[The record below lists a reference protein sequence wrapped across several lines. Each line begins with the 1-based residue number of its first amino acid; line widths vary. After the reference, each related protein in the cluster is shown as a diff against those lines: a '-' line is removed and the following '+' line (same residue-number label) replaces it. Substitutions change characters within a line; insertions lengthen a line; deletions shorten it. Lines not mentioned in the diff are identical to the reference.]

1 MKKAFRDRAHA
12 GIELAGELERYKD
25 ADNAIVVGLA
35 RGGMPVAAALSEKLN
50 LPCDVF
56 VSRKLSVPED
66 RRCALGAVTET
77 GVVFLDEAALWT
89 EPWLPRELRR
99 YIDEELRLRQGD
111 VARQCAC
118 YRRGQMPPDFHDQ
131 NIIAVDDGTFTGAT
145 FAAAVQSLRK
155 LGARYLVG
163 ALPVAT
169 RSALEKIRPLTD
181 ALVVLLAPS
190 EIENLG
196 DYYDDFGEV
205 SDDEVANC
213 VAARHKAMAEMIARR
228 TAA

>member
-1 MKKAFRDRAHA
+1 
-12 GIELAGELERYKD
+12 LARKLKRYKD

-35 RGGMPVAAALSEKLN
+35 RGGVPVAAALSEELN

-66 RRCALGAVTET
+66 RRFALGAVTET
-77 GVVFLDEAALWT
+77 EVVFLDEAALCT

-99 YIDEELRLRQGD
+99 YIEEELRLRKD
-111 VARQCAC
+111 EVARRCAC
-118 YRRGQMPPDFHDQ
+118 YRRGQMPPDFRDQ
-131 NIIAVDDGTFTGAT
+131 NIITVDDGTFTGAT
-145 FAAAVQSLRK
+145 FVAAVQSLRK
-155 LGARYLVG
+155 LGARYLIG

-181 ALVVLLAPS
+181 SLIVLLAPS

-196 DYYDDFGEV
+196 DYYDDLGEL

-213 VAARHKAMAEMIARR
+213 VAARHQALAELVVRKMAA
-228 TAA
+228 